1 MLLNGVILVTDS
13 KLNLE
18 QSVESVKNSRRK
30 TLKKMFKSVMAI
42 SVWVLSEIFLVIVA
56 LIYFDYLYGKLPT
69 FFITFIFLVSID
81 YVSCRF
87 LYPKLKTFEACN
99 NHNFFMNVWSFF
111 DHISIS
117 CYLQL

>member
-1 MLLNGVILVTDS
+1 MVLNGVIMVTDS
-13 KLNLE
+13 KLNFK
-18 QSVESVKNSRRK
+18 QSLESVQSSRRK

-42 SVWVLSEIFLVIVA
+42 SVWALSEIFLVIVA
-56 LIYFDYLYGKLPT
+56 LIYFSYLYGKLPT

-87 LYPKLKTFEACN
+87 LCPKLKTFKACN

-111 DHISIS
+111 DHRSIS
-117 CYLQL
+117 CYFRL